1 MVVTPPPLQPA
12 PTPAAPLLPV
22 PSPGEAA
29 TQPAPGAFR
38 SGYDV
43 ALLRAA
49 FPSLLSG
56 TAHFDS
62 PSGTQTP
69 RAVGEAI
76 ARTITGPLSY
86 RGGFGR
92 SEANA
97 EAAVLRFRK
106 AYAALLNADP
116 RGIVFGRSAT
126 QLTYDFS
133 RHLSLAWGPGDEIVL
148 SRLEHDANVRPWVQA
163 AKRTGAQV
171 RWIDFDPETAE
182 VNVEAALELMNDR
195 TRLVAITA
203 ASNLLGTMPPVAQ
216 LAGAAHRAG
225 ALVFVD
231 GVHYAAHNLVDVHA
245 LGADFFVCS
254 PYKFLGPH
262 CAVLAADPDTLDG
275 IHPDKLIPSSDE
287 VPERFEYGT
296 LPYEI
301 LAGATAAVDFL
312 AGIAPGEGTTRREKL
327 QNSWQAIDEHE
338 TLVRQWIE
346 EELAM
351 LPGAVVHSRA
361 QRRTP
366 TLLLTIEG
374 HAMRDAYAFLAR
386 RNVLAPAGSFYAY
399 EPFRRLALAD
409 ANALRIGLAPYT
421 DARDAQR
428 LIEGLRG
435 FLALA

>member
-1 MVVTPPPLQPA
+1 M
-12 PTPAAPLLPV
+12 
-22 PSPGEAA
+22 S
-29 TQPAPGAFR
+29 
-38 SGYDV
+38 YDV

-86 RGGFGR
+86 RGPLGR

-97 EAAVLRFRK
+97 EATVLRFRK

-116 RGIVFGRSAT
+116 HGIVFGRSAT

-148 SRLEHDANVRPWVQA
+148 TRLEHDANVRPWVQA
-163 AKRTGAQV
+163 AKRTGAYV
-171 RWIDFDPETAE
+171 RWVDFDPATAE
-182 VNVEAALELMNDR
+182 LDVDGAVELMNDR
-195 TRLVAITA
+195 TRLVAISA
-203 ASNLLGTMPPVAQ
+203 ASNLLGTIPPVAQ
-216 LAGAAHRAG
+216 VARAAHRAG

-231 GVHYAAHNLVDVHA
+231 GVHYAAHNLVDVRA

-262 CAVLAADPDTLDG
+262 CAVLAADPGTLDG
-275 IHPDKLIPSSDE
+275 IHPDKLIPSPDE

-296 LPYEI
+296 LPYEM
-301 LAGATAAVDFL
+301 LAGATAAVDFI
-312 AGIAPGEGTTRREKL
+312 AGVDPGEGTTRREKL
-327 QNSWQAIDEHE
+327 EHSWAAIDAYELE
-338 TLVRQWIE
+338 LRQWIE

-361 QRRTP
+361 EHRTP

-386 RNVLAPAGSFYAY
+386 RNVLAPAGSFYAH
-399 EPFRRLALAD
+399 EAFQRLAPD
-409 ANALRIGLAPYT
+409 DTHALRIGLAPYT
-421 DARDAQR
+421 DAKDAQR

-435 FLALA
+435 FLALG